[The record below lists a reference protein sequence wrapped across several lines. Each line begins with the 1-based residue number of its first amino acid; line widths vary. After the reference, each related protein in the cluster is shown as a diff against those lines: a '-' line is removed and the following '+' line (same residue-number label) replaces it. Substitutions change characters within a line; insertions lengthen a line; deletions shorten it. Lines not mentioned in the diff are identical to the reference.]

1 MESPRFKFFRPIF
14 EKVCVCHTCWELKN
28 FFWKSFET
36 FLKMYWMESNFFFF
50 FKKKGLRWKINCL
63 VSLEELIR
71 LNPKQI
77 WCLRSPR
84 ESSSENVVIF
94 YGKLKKKKYL
104 LLVRL
109 EIRRESDSFDR
120 SGQIRIFSS
129 FFFRRPITFIRGA
142 YSFEANFPLLF
153 FLSFL
158 SFNNRNGRHPEI
170 NRIVGGEGCKN
181 TRASF
186 VTMV

>member
-1 MESPRFKFFRPIF
+1 MENKLSCFVGGINSTESKTNLMFAISSRIFFRKCCYF
-14 EKVCVCHTCWELKN
+14 LWEVN
-28 FFWKSFET
+28 E
-36 FLKMYWMESNFFFF
+36 
-50 FKKKGLRWKINCL
+50 
-63 VSLEELIR
+63 
-71 LNPKQI
+71 
-77 WCLRSPR
+77 
-84 ESSSENVVIF
+84 
-94 YGKLKKKKYL
+94 KKYL

-142 YSFEANFPLLF
+142 YSNFPLLF

>member
-28 FFWKSFET
+28 SFWKSFET

-142 YSFEANFPLLF
+142 YSNFPLLF

>member
-1 MESPRFKFFRPIF
+1 MENKLSRFVGGINSTESKTNLMFAISSRIFFRKCCYF
-14 EKVCVCHTCWELKN
+14 LWEVN
-28 FFWKSFET
+28 E
-36 FLKMYWMESNFFFF
+36 
-50 FKKKGLRWKINCL
+50 
-63 VSLEELIR
+63 
-71 LNPKQI
+71 
-77 WCLRSPR
+77 
-84 ESSSENVVIF
+84 
-94 YGKLKKKKYL
+94 KKYL

-142 YSFEANFPLLF
+142 YSNFPLLF

>member
-1 MESPRFKFFRPIF
+1 MENKLSRFVGGINSTESKTNLMFAISSRIFFRKCCYF
-14 EKVCVCHTCWELKN
+14 LWKV
-28 FFWKSFET
+28 
-36 FLKMYWMESNFFFF
+36 
-50 FKKKGLRWKINCL
+50 
-63 VSLEELIR
+63 
-71 LNPKQI
+71 
-77 WCLRSPR
+77 
-84 ESSSENVVIF
+84 
-94 YGKLKKKKYL
+94 KKKKYL

-142 YSFEANFPLLF
+142 YSNFPLLF

>member
-1 MESPRFKFFRPIF
+1 MEDKLSCFVGGINSTESKTNLMFAISSRIFFRKCCYF
-14 EKVCVCHTCWELKN
+14 LWEVN
-28 FFWKSFET
+28 E
-36 FLKMYWMESNFFFF
+36 
-50 FKKKGLRWKINCL
+50 
-63 VSLEELIR
+63 
-71 LNPKQI
+71 
-77 WCLRSPR
+77 
-84 ESSSENVVIF
+84 
-94 YGKLKKKKYL
+94 KKYL

>member
-1 MESPRFKFFRPIF
+1 MENKLSRFVGGINSTESKTNLMFAISSRIFFRKCCYF
-14 EKVCVCHTCWELKN
+14 LWEVN
-28 FFWKSFET
+28 E
-36 FLKMYWMESNFFFF
+36 
-50 FKKKGLRWKINCL
+50 
-63 VSLEELIR
+63 
-71 LNPKQI
+71 
-77 WCLRSPR
+77 
-84 ESSSENVVIF
+84 
-94 YGKLKKKKYL
+94 KKYL